1 MKTRIIS
8 GVCIGFVIV
17 PVLLLGGWVL
27 WGFLLAISLIA
38 FFELTGATGVRK
50 KGMILTAP
58 ELAGAIAIVALYL
71 ALKFVGALSCYVVIM
86 MLLLTTLFFIYVLS
100 FPRIHSR
107 ELIAAFFCVLYAPCM
122 LSFLWLLWTLPN
134 GNYAVWL
141 PFVAWISDTFAYFT
155 GRFLGKHKLTPI
167 LSPKK
172 TVEGAAG
179 GVVGSL
185 LAGLIYGA
193 IVGHHMGDYQLIL
206 VFVIITPIGSVIA
219 QLGDLVAS
227 GIKRDHGIK
236 DFGKCIPGHG
246 GIMDRFDS
254 VILITPMIYFLYVF
268 LLQVMA
274 K

>member
-8 GVCIGFVIV
+8 GVCIGFIIV

-38 FFELTGATGVRK
+38 FLELTGAMGVRK
-50 KGMILTAP
+50 KGMILTMP
-58 ELAGAIAIVALYL
+58 ELAGLLAIVALYL
-71 ALKFVGALSCYVVIM
+71 ALKFVGSLSVYIVTA
-86 MLLLTTLFFIYVLS
+86 MLLLTALFFIYVFS

-107 ELIAAFFCVLYAPCM
+107 EVMTVFFSFLYAPCM
-122 LSFLWLLWTLPN
+122 LSFLFLIWMLPY
-134 GNYAVWL
+134 GDRAVWL
-141 PFVAWISDTFAYFT
+141 PFVAWISDTSAYFG
-155 GRFLGKHKLTPI
+155 GRLFGKHKLTPV

-172 TVEGAAG
+172 TVEGAVS
-179 GVVGSL
+179 GVAGSL
-185 LAGLIYGA
+185 IVGVIYGA
-193 IVGHHMGDYQLIL
+193 VVGHLMGDYQLIL
-206 VFVIITPIGSVIA
+206 LFAIITTVGSVVA

-254 VILITPMIYFLYVF
+254 VVMITPMIYFLFVF
-268 LLQVMA
+268 LLRVMA